1 MRSSARL
8 AVAKKRQRF
17 SLGSGSD
24 FEANVA
30 AVAPPG
36 KHIHLAATAKKPRK
50 TPENHQNQK
59 TAERLAALIM
69 FPSLVQPFA

>member
-36 KHIHLAATAKKPRK
+36 KHIHLAATAKKTKKNTRK
-50 TPENHQNQK
+50 SPKSKNG
-59 TAERLAALIM
+59 
-69 FPSLVQPFA
+69 

>member
-17 SLGSGSD
+17 SLGSDSD

-36 KHIHLAATAKKPRK
+36 KHIHLEATAQKPGKPHLKNTRK
-50 TPENHQNQK
+50 SPKSKNG
-59 TAERLAALIM
+59 
-69 FPSLVQPFA
+69 